1 MKQKYVIEMDPE
13 NGSLIL
19 KEFAELDK
27 DILSF
32 LCQQSYDMAAIEG
45 AVSGGKPAMIAA
57 LRTDNMYPPTVYASE
72 IAERAMTM
80 LSSGDPVSQEI
91 LFDASTFLAKES
103 EETIAEEEDE
113 GEDGE
118 EGIEDLLKGDV
129 DEKYEGKN
137 IGNLKSSIKIAD
149 NESLAV
155 DDDAYP
161 AMS

>member
-1 MKQKYVIEMDPE
+1 MKQKYVIEVDQE
-13 NGSLIL
+13 NNNLIL

-32 LCQQSYDMAAIEG
+32 LCQQAYEMSTIEG
-45 AVSGGKPAMIAA
+45 AVSGGKPALIAA
-57 LRTDNMYPPTVYASE
+57 LRTDNMYPPAVYASE
-72 IAERAMTM
+72 IAERVLVM
-80 LSSGDPVSQEI
+80 LSSGEKNPQEI

-103 EETIAEEEDE
+103 EETLHEDE
-113 GEDGE
+113 GEDEE

-137 IGNLKSSIKIAD
+137 IKDLKSSIKIAD

-155 DDDAYP
+155 DDDA
-161 AMS
+161 

>member
-1 MKQKYVIEMDPE
+1 MKQKYVIELDRE
-13 NGSLIL
+13 NNSLIL

-32 LCQQSYDMAAIEG
+32 LCQQAYDMGAIEG
-45 AVSGGKPAMIAA
+45 AVSGGIPSMIAA

-72 IAERAMTM
+72 IAERVMTM
-80 LSSGDPVSQEI
+80 LSGSDRTSQEI
-91 LFDASTFLAKES
+91 LFDASSFLVKETEEMIS
-103 EETIAEEEDE
+103 EEDGEDE
-113 GEDGE
+113 E

-137 IGNLKSSIKIAD
+137 ISNLKSTIKIAD

-155 DDDAYP
+155 DDDA
-161 AMS
+161 